1 MLAIIE
7 EILIGDDGRFP
18 GSHLPALLYK
28 NAVDI
33 PLLFPAT
40 HVKNIFEGNKWYNT
54 WDAGIF
60 TYHHYHS
67 ITHEVLGIYFGSARV
82 QLGDDNGPILLLEKG
97 DVLVIPAGVAHKN
110 LDGENDVGVVGAYPD
125 GGDYDIKR
133 GEPGE
138 RPHADRNI
146 AAVRLPATDPL
157 AGSKGGL
164 IERWG
169 TPNR

>member
-1 MLAIIE
+1 MIE
-7 EILIGDDGRFP
+7 EILISDDGRFP
-18 GSHLPALLYK
+18 GSHLPALFYK
-28 NAVDI
+28 RALNV

-40 HVKNIFEGNKWYNT
+40 HVKNIFDKHGWSNS

-67 ITHEVLGIYFGSARV
+67 ITHEVLGIYSGSARV

-110 LDGENDVGVVGAYPD
+110 LDGENNVGVVGAYP
-125 GGDYDIKR
+125 GGRDYDIKR

-138 RPHADRNI
+138 RPQADKNI
-146 AAVRLPATDPL
+146 AAVPLPATDPL
-157 AGSKGGL
+157 TGRKGGL
-164 IERWG
+164 PDRWG